1 VRQFAVGGSGEDG
14 VEVTQQHTPSVFHGG
29 CGERGNV
36 ARKVKDTML
45 KRLSNCGGPL
55 ETMGRVVNF
64 EVFRPALEKA
74 LAYGD
79 GARGGR
85 PAYDPVAMFKVLI
98 LAAQNTVSDAR
109 MEFLIRDRLSWLRF
123 LGFDLGAVTPDEH
136 TIRLFREKLMRAGA
150 LDALF
155 AAFDRQ
161 LRTRGYLPMGGQIVD
176 ATLVVAS
183 KQRNTTAEKAAIKE
197 GKSAAEIW
205 PDQPAK
211 AAQKDID
218 ARWTVKFAKARP
230 LPGGRSGIDIAIP
243 SFGYKS
249 SIAICRRY
257 GFIRRGKVTDG
268 ARFDGRM
275 LRDVVTN
282 DNTASDVWVD
292 TAYRSRSNE
301 AWLKSIGRVS
311 RVHRK
316 KPRGKPMSAR
326 TARANAARST
336 VRARVEHVFA
346 RQKDQ
351 MGLFVRTIGIARAEA
366 KITLANL
373 AYNIDRLIF
382 HERRATMG

>member
-1 VRQFAVGGSGEDG
+1 
-14 VEVTQQHTPSVFHGG
+14 
-29 CGERGNV
+29 
-36 ARKVKDTML
+36 
-45 KRLSNCGGPL
+45 
-55 ETMGRVVNF
+55 MGRVVTF
-64 EVFRPALEKA
+64 EIFRPALEEA

-85 PAYDPVAMFKVLI
+85 PPYDPVAMFKVLI

-123 LGFDLGAVTPDEH
+123 LGFDLGAVTPDAN
-136 TIRLFREKLMRAGA
+136 TIRLFREKLTRAGA
-150 LDALF
+150 LDAVF

-161 LRTRGYLPMGGQIVD
+161 LKDRGYLAMGGQIVD
-176 ATLVVAS
+176 ATLVAAP
-183 KQRNTTAEKAAIKE
+183 KQRNTVAEKEAIKA
-197 GKSAAEIW
+197 GRSAAKIW

-230 LPGGRSGIDIAIP
+230 LPDGQGGGRPGIDIAIP
-243 SFGYKS
+243 SFGCKS

-257 GFIRRGKVTDG
+257 GFIRSARVTDG

-275 LRDVVTN
+275 LCDVVTR
-282 DNTASDVWVD
+282 DNTASDVWAD
-292 TAYRSRSNE
+292 TAYRSQANE

-316 KPRGKPMSAR
+316 KPRGRPMPTR
-326 TARANAARST
+326 TAHANAAKST

-346 RQKDQ
+346 RQKNQ
-351 MGLFVRTIGIARAEA
+351 MGLFIRTIGIARAET
-366 KITLANL
+366 KIALANL

-382 HERRATMG
+382 HERRAARG